1 MSKLIKKDI
10 GYWFYPVN
18 DFVYDKAY
26 MDKYKEYVD
35 TPIGKAILE
44 ARLGLVHEYKNLLD
58 IGIGCGTLIDN
69 KKWAK
74 GFDVNPEAI
83 KELKRTQRWC
93 DPYKDNL
100 KRFDVIAFFDSF
112 EHIEKP
118 ELLLEKITTQD
129 VVIVIP
135 IFKSRRGILKSKHYR
150 PDEHYHYFT
159 GGGFLRY
166 MTKLGFECKEIN
178 DDETEL
184 GRDNI
189 LSFVFTRKSK

>member
-1 MSKLIKKDI
+1 MNKLKKIDE

-35 TPIGKAILE
+35 TTIGKGILD
-44 ARLGLVHEYKNLLD
+44 ARLRLISEYDKILD
-58 IGIGCGTLIDN
+58 IGVGCGTLIDN
-69 KKWAK
+69 KKDAK

-83 KELKRTQRWC
+83 KMLKKTKRWC
-93 DPYKDNL
+93 DPYKDDMWD
-100 KRFDVIAFFDSF
+100 FDAITFFDSF

-118 ELLLEKITTQD
+118 ELLLNRITHEA

-135 IFKSRRGILKSKHYR
+135 LFKTVKGILKSKHYR

-159 GGGFLRY
+159 GGGLIRY
-166 MTKLGFECKEIN
+166 MSKHGFHCKSIN
-178 DDETEL
+178 SEETEL
-184 GRDNI
+184 GRDEI
-189 LSFVFTRKSK
+189 HSFVFTRN